1 MGIAWAS
8 VSSSTRSMNSR
19 MSALPSY
26 WIFHPCKVVIIA
38 PQDSAG
44 VSLGEPDA
52 MVVVPLSMFQFQV
65 TGGSDPRS
73 MLVGTVKNTTCF
85 SCSWGSCFR

>member
-44 VSLGEPDA
+44 DPASLGGPDA
-52 MVVVPLSMFQFQV
+52 MVVGPLSMF
-65 TGGSDPRS
+65 
-73 MLVGTVKNTTCF
+73 LEE
-85 SCSWGSCFR
+85 SCISGSWGSRFR